1 MVANSRLRHIAKAIT
16 WRIVGT
22 IDTVLLSAL
31 ITGSG
36 ITGLKIGVAEVVTK
50 MVLYYF
56 HERAW
61 FNFNIGPDG
70 VTIESKKRH
79 LLKPLPGA

>member
-22 IDTVLLSAL
+22 IDTVLLSWL

-61 FNFNIGPDG
+61 FNFNIVSFAVFIRNLHFSGTLIAG
-70 VTIESKKRH
+70 ER
-79 LLKPLPGA
+79 